1 MKIKPRVIPIILA
14 SALVVGCANNKTLSQ
29 PEAFQAYPSLE
40 KLQKRVD
47 EANENNLNILSPKAY
62 KEAIS
67 ALEKAHKLARK
78 GKDDTQSIASQGLAI
93 LDIGTEN
100 SAKAKDI
107 FEDVLA
113 QRNRAIEAYG
123 DPTQNI
129 GFQEAEKLLLKLTS
143 QFENK
148 EFDEAKAGRSELI
161 QKYADLE
168 LKAVKSNVLEDVKKE
183 IASAKEANLDDAAPK
198 TFRLATEELE
208 LAVST
213 LNIDRNDTAK
223 ASEHANKSLWH
234 LNRAKQI
241 DDMIKNFKTSD
252 YSEED
257 KILWYQNQLDKVALP
272 LNQMDLYNRPNKVV
286 INTLA
291 SSAIG
296 LNNTISK
303 LTQELANTNSQLTD
317 TELNLKKEAEDL
329 RNQSLA
335 LKKEKEQQI
344 AALRVAQEKEQQRQQ
359 AIANKFAE
367 VQQLFD
373 ATEAEVYRKVD
384 DVLIRAHGFT
394 FKSGNSEID
403 SSNFALLNKIIE
415 AISKFENTKL
425 IVSGHTDSLGSDE
438 LNMSLSQQRAEKVAQ
453 FLAQVGRISPNRIEH
468 KGFGESRPVASNET
482 DDGRASNR
490 RVEILIKN
498 SANTLSN

>member
-1 MKIKPRVIPIILA
+1 MDIKPKVIPILLA
-14 SALVVGCANNKTLSQ
+14 SAIMVACASNKTLSTT
-29 PEAFQAYPSLE
+29 EAFQAYPSLE
-40 KLQKRVD
+40 KLHKQVD
-47 EANENNLNILSPKAY
+47 AANTNNLSILSPNAY
-62 KEAIS
+62 KEATA
-67 ALEKAHKLARK
+67 ALEKAHKLALK
-78 GKDDTQSIASQGLAI
+78 GKDDTQKVASQGLAI
-93 LDIGTEN
+93 LDIGSEN
-100 SAKAKDI
+100 SEKAKDV
-107 FEDVLA
+107 FEYVLA
-113 QRNRAIEAYG
+113 QRERAIAAYG
-123 DPTQNI
+123 GSTQSI
-129 GFQEAEKLLLKLTS
+129 GFQDAEKLLLKLSS

-183 IASAKEANLDDAAPK
+183 IALAKEANLDDVAPK
-198 TFRLATEELE
+198 TFKLATEELD

-213 LNIDRNDTAK
+213 LNIDRNDTEK
-223 ASEHANKSLWH
+223 AGEHTKKALWH
-234 LNRAKQI
+234 LDRAKQI

-252 YSEED
+252 FSEED

-272 LNQMDLYNRPNKVV
+272 LNQMDLYNKPNKAV

-303 LTQELANTNSQLTD
+303 LTQELASTNSQLTD

-329 RNQSLA
+329 RNQSIA

-344 AALRVAQEKEQQRQQ
+344 EALRIAQEKEQQRQQ
-359 AIANKFAE
+359 AIANKFSE

-373 ATEAEVYRKVD
+373 TSEAEVYRKVD
-384 DVLIRAHGFT
+384 DVLIRAHGFI

-415 AISKFENTKL
+415 AISKFENTNIL
-425 IVSGHTDSLGSDE
+425 VSGHTDSVGSDE
-438 LNMSLSQQRAEKVAQ
+438 LNMSLSQKRAEKVAQ

-482 DDGRASNR
+482 DEGRASNR